1 MICFFLFFFLVRL
14 GHGSWC
20 HSKERSTLRPAAAK
34 NENTILR
41 MSVGEHHD
49 VISSNSQVFVV
60 HSTQSRLVEAWAVS
74 HPKNLKT
81 STEWNQQCHASEWYK
96 YFSLKI
102 KPVFFYFSVLI
113 FGTIKKKEK
122 DLLIKKIYFLWVP
135 TWFFWSCVC

>member
-1 MICFFLFFFLVRL
+1 MYDFFFLFFLIRL

-34 NENTILR
+34 DLENTVLR

-60 HSTQSRLVEAWAVS
+60 HSTQPRLVEAWAVS

-81 STEWNQQCHASEWYK
+81 STERNQQCHASEW
-96 YFSLKI
+96 
-102 KPVFFYFSVLI
+102 
-113 FGTIKKKEK
+113 
-122 DLLIKKIYFLWVP
+122 
-135 TWFFWSCVC
+135 